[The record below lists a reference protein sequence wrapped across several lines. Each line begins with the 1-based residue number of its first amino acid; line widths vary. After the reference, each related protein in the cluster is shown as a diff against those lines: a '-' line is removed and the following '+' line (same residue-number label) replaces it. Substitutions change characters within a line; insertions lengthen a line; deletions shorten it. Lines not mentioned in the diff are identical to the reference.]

1 MYRPALVLKHNVGN
15 WRRKEYEMFG
25 HWTAWIQMLSVD
37 RSRNILNRLKFS
49 HWQLN
54 LTLTFCFYF
63 KNQVCALYVCMS
75 VYPRG
80 LCLTDTLVSKSS
92 YFLSA
97 DCNASAVL
105 LPPCSLFLLPLPDVK
120 KEKKNLGTFLLFH
133 LGSLSDLFSLFILLH
148 PSLPLNRSLS
158 SSPSLTSLS
167 SLI

>member
-1 MYRPALVLKHNVGN
+1 
-15 WRRKEYEMFG
+15 MFG

-120 KEKKNLGTFLLFH
+120 KEKKKSGHIFA
-133 LGSLSDLFSLFILLH
+133 FSLRIIIWFVLSLH
-148 PSLPLNRSLS
+148 PFISLFTSQSLPVFLSLPHFPLFTHLMS
-158 SSPSLTSLS
+158 SVVC
-167 SLI
+167 